1 MIIMPAEE
9 RRLYL
14 GRLKPYLAT
23 SLVLFGIGILLG
35 LMIMQRHPSLADYFT
50 DTLANFAKRFVGMP
64 RIQLAA
70 AIFLN
75 NAVKT
80 LVAILLGAL
89 LGIVPAFFLLAN
101 GVALGVAWTLSSGVR
116 GPWLSLLSLLPHGA
130 LELPA
135 VFLGTSIGLMIGLT
149 ALKRLTRRGETTLAS
164 ELVQALRYFC
174 TVIVPL
180 LLAAAVIEAF
190 ITATLVTPR

>member
-1 MIIMPAEE
+1 
-9 RRLYL
+9 
-14 GRLKPYLAT
+14 
-23 SLVLFGIGILLG
+23 LFGIGILLG
-35 LMIMQRHPSLADYFT
+35 LMIMQRHPSLADYFAE
-50 DTLANFAKRFVGMP
+50 TLANFAKRFVGMP

-149 ALKRLTRRGETTLAS
+149 AFKRLTRRGETTLAS